1 MVELSGGGSV
11 GEGKGD
17 GGLYGGVLELWW
29 NKWRWRRKK
38 MMVGSCRS
46 CCCCSEDKGGVWGFR
61 VLMEE

>member
-1 MVELSGGGSV
+1 VVELSGGGSV

-38 MMVGSCRS
+38 MMVESWRS
-46 CCCCSEDKGGVWGFR
+46 CSCCGCGRDEGGVCDG
-61 VLMEE
+61 